1 MTRRRPRHDPNPA
14 PPSPAVVCG
23 ARIREF
29 RLARDMTQADLAR
42 SCFVHQ
48 VTVSEWERGA
58 KMPSPRGRPSRRDLV
73 ALALREEIA
82 VIFAEVI
89 AAEAAGVAS

>member
-1 MTRRRPRHDPNPA
+1 M
-14 PPSPAVVCG
+14 VCG
-23 ARIREF
+23 ARIRDL
-29 RLARDMTQADLAR
+29 RLALDMTQADLAR
-42 SCFVHQ
+42 SCSVHQ

-58 KMPSPRGRPSRRDLV
+58 KVPSPRGRPSRRDLV
-73 ALALREEIA
+73 AMALGRPTA

>member
-29 RLARDMTQADLAR
+29 RLALDMTQADLAR

-58 KMPSPRGRPSRRDLV
+58 KVPSPRGRPSRRDLV
-73 ALALREEIA
+73 AMALGRPT
-82 VIFAEVI
+82 VVVFAEVI